1 MAKTKTVRKCVC
13 SWCMCPAQWIVFMP
27 SKIALWHACME
38 CEKCSNRYLCE
49 RGDSGK
55 NPRSLQPNTIFLFGF
70 ILCHPIDTERE
81 RFCVCSACVFVIGRF
96 SRIGTGIC
104 GSYSVLLLGNVE
116 EIFIQ
121 WLEIE
126 RIVIFDDDQN
136 RLLFCRIA
144 CESSLFYMLNINQFR
159 KQMVCSFRH
168 RK

>member
-1 MAKTKTVRKCVC
+1 
-13 SWCMCPAQWIVFMP
+13 
-27 SKIALWHACME
+27 ME

-55 NPRSLQPNTIFLFGF
+55 NSRSLQPNISFYTVSSSVI
-70 ILCHPIDTERE
+70 PSPQREKERDSIYAL
-81 RFCVCSACVFVIGRF
+81 RVCVFALQSDSSLFCVGIGMC
-96 SRIGTGIC
+96 GTYC
-104 GSYSVLLLGNVE
+104 VLLLGNVE

-144 CESSLFYMLNINQFR
+144 
-159 KQMVCSFRH
+159 
-168 RK
+168 